1 MGRRS
6 RHERRSQLALP
17 PGARRPGRGPRTRPR
32 SRTQAA
38 PPAEGSEPPKGQG
51 LNHIIIESITQG
63 SPAVTTTLAI
73 LLALVVGALIIAF
86 SDTAVLHEW

>member
-1 MGRRS
+1 MSDKVSGP
-6 RHERRSQLALP
+6 P
-17 PGARRPGRGPRTRPR
+17 PGPGSGADPDPAQVSTQTAR
-32 SRTQAA
+32 
-38 PPAEGSEPPKGQG
+38 PAEGSEPPKGQG

-86 SDTAVLHEW
+86 SSTQVLHEW